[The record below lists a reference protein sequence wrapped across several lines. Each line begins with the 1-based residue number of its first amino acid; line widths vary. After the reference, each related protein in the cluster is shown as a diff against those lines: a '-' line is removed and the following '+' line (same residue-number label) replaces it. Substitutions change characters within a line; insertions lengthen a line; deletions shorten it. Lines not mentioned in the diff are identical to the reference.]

1 MLKVFPDSTSVLC
14 FHVVMVRIS
23 TCMLSK
29 SETEQSTVCAFGQVS
44 TNDCPRART
53 WLWFV
58 YEFMVCVGQRS
69 SSYMAMTFD
78 HIEMI
83 EMYKIVASH
92 ISCD

>member
-29 SETEQSTVCAFGQVS
+29 SETEQSTCTVCAFGQVS
-44 TNDCPRART
+44 T
-53 WLWFV
+53 V
-58 YEFMVCVGQRS
+58 YEFMVHVGQRS

-78 HIEMI
+78 HIEII